1 MGSFALRYM
10 RQFSYGAVF
19 VLLASAGLGVP
30 APQDIT
36 LLLAGYLTQRGMM
49 TPAITVLICVVG
61 AVTGDALGFWLVRK
75 GAGQLRRLPRVG
87 AILTSERF
95 IRARSAL
102 IRHEALTI
110 ALARNVAGIRTAIFA
125 TAAASGTSF
134 GRFLLWDFLA
144 AIPNVVLLL
153 SLGYGFSNNLKAII
167 KGVSQAEHWIALGFV
182 VLAVAWVVMSRRRR
196 GRPEPGTD

>member
-10 RQFSYGAVF
+10 RQFSYGAMF

-36 LLLAGYLTQRGMM
+36 LLLVGYLLQRGLM
-49 TPAITVLICVVG
+49 TPAITVPICVVG

-75 GAGQLRRLPRVG
+75 GAGRLRRLPRLG

-102 IRHEALTI
+102 KRHEALTI
-110 ALARNVAGIRTAIFA
+110 ALGRNVAGVRTAIFA
-125 TAAASGTSF
+125 TAAATGTRF
-134 GRFLLWDFLA
+134 GRFLLWDLLA
-144 AIPNVVLLL
+144 AIPNVALLL
-153 SLGYGFSNNLKAII
+153 SLGYGFSHHLRANHRA
-167 KGVSQAEHWIALGFV
+167 GEPRGALN
-182 VLAVAWVVMSRRRR
+182 R
-196 GRPEPGTD
+196 D

>member
-36 LLLAGYLTQRGMM
+36 LLLAGYLIQRGMM
-49 TPAITVLICVVG
+49 TSAITVPICVLG
-61 AVTGDALGFWLVRK
+61 AVTGDILGFWLVRK
-75 GAGQLRRLPRVG
+75 GAGQLRRLPRLG

-95 IRARSAL
+95 ARARSAL
-102 IRHEALTI
+102 VRHEGLTI
-110 ALARNVAGIRTAIFA
+110 ALGRNVAGVRTAIFA
-125 TAAASGTSF
+125 TAAATGTPL

-144 AIPNVVLLL
+144 SIPNVALLL

-167 KGVSQAEHWIALGFV
+167 KSVSQAEHWIAIGCV
-182 VLAVAWVVMSRRRR
+182 VLAIAWLVMSRRSRR
-196 GRPEPGTD
+196 GPEAGTD